1 MIADNLLKIEQ
12 EIQDSCALVHRD
24 PKEVTLVAVT
34 KSVDSATAEKLIEQ
48 GVKNCAENRVD
59 KLLQKKQ
66 DLVNYPDVKWHLIGN
81 LQRRKV
87 KLIINEIDC
96 FHALDSLKLAEEIQ
110 KRATKPLDCFVEVN
124 VSGEASKYGF
134 SPEELVPFI
143 ESLVALSK
151 IKVVGLMTMAPKE
164 ASAKQIR
171 KVFGTLKELR
181 DLVHSKGFSHAPCT
195 ELSMGMSQDFQLAI
209 EEGATFIRVGTALFK
224 DEEEQ

>member
-12 EIQDSCALVHRD
+12 DIQDSCALVHRN

-34 KSVDSATAEKLIEQ
+34 KSVDSDKAEELIKA
-48 GVKNCAENRVD
+48 GVNNCAENRVD

-66 DLVNYPDVKWHLIGN
+66 DLQNHPDIKWHLIGN

-87 KLIINEIDC
+87 KLIVNEIDY

-110 KRATKPLDCFVEVN
+110 KRAEKQLVCFVEVN
-124 VSGEASKYGF
+124 VSGEESKQGI
-134 SPEELVPFI
+134 SPDELFPFL
-143 ESLVALSK
+143 ESLASLTK
-151 IKVVGLMTMAPKE
+151 IKVVGLMTMAPKD
-164 ASAKQIR
+164 ASADQIR

-181 DLVHSKGFSHAPCT
+181 DLVQKKELPHAPCT